1 MSVAVDRPLMAGGQ
15 QGAADAETEGDPLPD
30 NALFDLYRRFIG
42 EPDTESDVYLG
53 FGLFFGGIVALG
65 LAFVLFLATGTYQPG
80 QEGLTPGPAY
90 ALGMLAVPTVLVGV
104 VVLLPVE
111 RRALYAALAGS
122 AVTLVAVGAFLWAYP
137 QRWNSTA
144 GADVTAPIVVVYA
157 LGLTAVVA
165 STGAALVAHAV
176 ARARP
181 PSFEEVEEL
190 RDETDD
196 EETWTDE
203 EIEADIEQ
211 AMAETELSWGGV
223 ERDESRSLNLDTETV
238 EIDASGMDVEPET
251 TRVDGD
257 DGVDGAVAGL
267 RKLKG
272 EGPETATSESTVDDQ
287 TAALNELRRKKQQG
301 EAPEPTTD
309 DGLLSR
315 VRGLLD

>member
-1 MSVAVDRPLMAGGQ
+1 MTVAVDRAPMSGGQ
-15 QGAADAETEGDPLPD
+15 QGAEAGDPLPD

-42 EPDTESDVYLG
+42 EPEAEIDVYLG
-53 FGLFFGGIVALG
+53 FGLFFGGIALLG
-65 LAFVLFLATGTYQPG
+65 LSFVLFLATGTYQPG
-80 QEGLTPGPAY
+80 QGGLTPEPAY

-122 AVTLVAVGAFLWAYP
+122 AVTLVAVGAFVWAYP

-144 GADVTAPIVVVYA
+144 GTDFTAPIVGVYA
-157 LGLTAVVA
+157 IGLTAVVA

-181 PSFEEVEEL
+181 PSFEEVEEM
-190 RDETDD
+190 RADD
-196 EETWTDE
+196 GEAETWTEE
-203 EIEADIEQ
+203 EIEADIEE
-211 AMAETELSWGGV
+211 AMAETEISWGGV
-223 ERDESRSLNLDTETV
+223 ERDETRSLNLDTEAV

-251 TRVDGD
+251 TRLDGD

-267 RKLKG
+267 RALKG
-272 EGPETATSESTVDDQ
+272 EGPETATSEATVDDQ
-287 TAALNELRRKKQQG
+287 TAALNELKRKKEQG

>member
-1 MSVAVDRPLMAGGQ
+1 MSGGQ
-15 QGAADAETEGDPLPD
+15 AGAADRKGDPLPD

-42 EPDTESDVYLG
+42 EPEAEMDVYLG
-53 FGLFFGGIVALG
+53 FGLFFSGIAALG
-65 LAFVLFLATGTYQPG
+65 LAFVLFLVTGTYQPG
-80 QEGLTPGPAY
+80 QQGLTPGPAY
-90 ALGMLAVPTVLVGV
+90 ALGMLGVPTVLVGI

-122 AVTLVAVGAFLWAYP
+122 TVTVAATVAFLWAYP

-157 LGLTAVVA
+157 VGLTAVIA

-181 PSFEEVEEL
+181 PSFEEVEEM
-190 RDETDD
+190 RADAEDD
-196 EETWTDE
+196 EETWTEE
-203 EIEADIEQ
+203 EIQTDIEQ
-211 AMAETELSWGGV
+211 AMAETEISWGGV
-223 ERDESRSLNLDTETV
+223 ERDENRSLNLDTETV
-238 EIDASGMDVEPET
+238 EMDASGMDVEPET
-251 TRVDGD
+251 TRLDGD

-267 RKLKG
+267 RAVKG
-272 EGPETATSESTVDDQ
+272 EGPKTATSEATVDDQ
-287 TAALNELRRKKQQG
+287 TAALNELKRKKQEG
-301 EAPEPTTD
+301 EAPEPATD